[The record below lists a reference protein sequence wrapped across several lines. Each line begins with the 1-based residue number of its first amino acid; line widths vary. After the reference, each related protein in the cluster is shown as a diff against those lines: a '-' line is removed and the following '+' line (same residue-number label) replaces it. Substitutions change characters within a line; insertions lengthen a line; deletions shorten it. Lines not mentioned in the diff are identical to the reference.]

1 MERLI
6 FLSVFTI
13 IALLLDIYFYQV
25 IKKYKNIKWNKFLFG
40 IYWFFSLTTLI
51 NFFVYLIDVELDYYY
66 SIILFNF
73 IIGNFIS
80 KLLALPFI
88 LLDDLR
94 RLLIFLF
101 WYNKKR
107 NFGAGGITR
116 SKFLSLSA
124 SIAYGFPLTSLTYGI
139 ISNNVYDYR
148 VRRRNVYFNKLPK
161 SFDGIKICHISD
173 IHIGS
178 LRNRFAA
185 IGGIDMIVKESADM
199 IFFTGDIV
207 NNKASE
213 LKGWGDQLS
222 RIKAPLG
229 VFSVLGNHDYGEYT
243 SWRNESEKLKNFKD
257 IIAAHKEFGWNL
269 LMNQNNKV
277 IVDGEIINI
286 LGVENWAASRFQQYG
301 KIDIA
306 YKGLEKENFKLLL
319 SHNPSHWNEQI
330 TTQYSDIDLTLSGH
344 THGLQYG
351 IEIGN
356 IKWSPAKLAYKQWAD
371 LYKNNNQQIYVN
383 RGYGFLGYQGRVGIL
398 PEITILNLKRV

>member
-1 MERLI
+1 MERFI
-6 FLSVFTI
+6 YLSVFTI
-13 IALLLDIYFYQV
+13 ISLLLDIYFYQV
-25 IKKYKNIKWNKFLFG
+25 IKKYKYIKWNKFFFG

-51 NFFVYLIDVELDYYY
+51 NFFVYLIDIELNYYY
-66 SIILFNF
+66 RVILFNF
-73 IIGNFIS
+73 VIGNFIS
-80 KLLALPFI
+80 KLLSLPFI

-101 WYNKKR
+101 CYNKKR
-107 NFGAGGITR
+107 NLPAGGLSR

-148 VRRRNVYFNKLPK
+148 VRRRNLHFSKLPR

-243 SWRNESEKLKNFKD
+243 TWRNESEKSKNFKD

-269 LMNQNNKV
+269 LMIQNNKV

-330 TTQYSDIDLTLSGH
+330 TNQYSDIDLTLSGH

-356 IKWSPAKLAYKQWAD
+356 LKLINIISK
-371 LYKNNNQQIYVN
+371 
-383 RGYGFLGYQGRVGIL
+383 FM
-398 PEITILNLKRV
+398 P